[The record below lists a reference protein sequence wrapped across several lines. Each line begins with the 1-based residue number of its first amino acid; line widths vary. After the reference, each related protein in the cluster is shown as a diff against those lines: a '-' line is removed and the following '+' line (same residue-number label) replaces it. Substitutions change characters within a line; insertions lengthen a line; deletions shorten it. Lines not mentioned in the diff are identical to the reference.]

1 MVVGTHKYLVIRYVF
16 YFSPVWKSYMIG
28 HRENIEGN
36 CQLFFLGGYVM
47 DKKEYYFEYE
57 IKSNR
62 PGLLGDISSLLG
74 MLSINIVTINGVDE
88 GRRGMLLLAKDSR
101 QIERLES
108 ILQTMDT
115 IKVTKLREPKLR
127 DRLAVRHGRYIQR
140 DADERKTFRFVRED
154 LGLLV
159 DFMAEL
165 FKQEGHKLIGIRGMP
180 RVGKTESIVAASVC
194 ANKRWLFVSS
204 TLLKQTVRNQ
214 LIEDEYNENNLFI
227 LDGIVSTRRASE
239 KHWQLV
245 REIMRLDSIKV
256 VEHPDVFVQNS
267 EYTMDDFD
275 YIIELR
281 NDPNEEITY
290 EAVDQQSSL
299 FGGSEFGSFDF

>member
-1 MVVGTHKYLVIRYVF
+1 MIR
-16 YFSPVWKSYMIG
+16 
-28 HRENIEGN
+28 HRENIEGI
-36 CQLFFLGGYVM
+36 CQLFFLGGFGM
-47 DKKEYYFEYE
+47 DKKEWYFEYE
-57 IKSNR
+57 IKINR

-88 GRRGMLLLAKDSR
+88 GRRGMLLLAKDNR

-108 ILQTMDT
+108 ILHTMDT

-140 DADERKTFRFVRED
+140 DADDRKTFRFERED

-214 LIEDEYNENNLFI
+214 LIEDEYNVNNLFI
-227 LDGIVSTRRASE
+227 FDGIVSTRRASE

-256 VEHPDVFVQNS
+256 VEHPDVFIQNS
-267 EYTMDDFD
+267 EYTMNDFD

-299 FGGSEFGSFDF
+299 FGESPFGSLDF